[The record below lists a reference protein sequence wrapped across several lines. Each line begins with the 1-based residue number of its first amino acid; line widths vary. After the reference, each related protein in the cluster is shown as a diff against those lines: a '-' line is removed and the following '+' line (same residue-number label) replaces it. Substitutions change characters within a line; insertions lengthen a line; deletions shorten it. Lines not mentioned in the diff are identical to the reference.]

1 MSRGLRSLFLC
12 IVLGFIATALLG
24 CSPRVAGASDV
35 ELTYE
40 TDADGEPAGAAF
52 GQDVRALVLRRL
64 MAAGPI
70 GADVTQDGRRISIV
84 VDEALAPAVDEMVT
98 WSGTVLLLDPDPA
111 QVGSPRDDLGLVATS
126 ETLPDGTISH
136 YWVGSRADVARAVD
150 QWITDKEHRVVAE
163 AVWSTAHGTSEPRY
177 RTRMVWAAPLAE
189 LGDGILVGW
198 GEKGTLRLRAEK
210 GTPSEIA
217 IRAAYARAT
226 ASAPDGRDLVLVR
239 GRTSL
244 GHPVFEPDAA
254 HLSFGSGIEAY
265 ARAQDE
271 KQILTTPRLPP
282 LRRVGAIGLPP
293 NNALATACFVVPILL
308 SVAWLVFIRRFDR
321 AHPEPMWLIAI
332 TFVLGGLATVPA
344 GFAELFLV
352 NLTPWLD
359 PRVVTF
365 GGQLFALPLAFVVFT
380 IVVGMCE
387 EGAKMLGAGFAVRRR
402 EFDEP
407 VDGIV
412 YGIVSSLGFAAAENV
427 RYFAL
432 TRLSA
437 PIVIARCFMSVP
449 AHMFFG
455 AIWGYALGARL
466 VEKRPKVLLF
476 LALAAAAHGLFD
488 ALLSTDG
495 GAMLAVFLNVVL
507 ASVFVAVVR
516 RSLRHGVVEDAMRD
530 ILPEH
535 RRLFRVGRPAL
546 FLVSSVALH
555 FLAFGIVMLGG
566 WYQLARHRPSATFV
580 IGSSIMLA
588 LLAIAAFGVSAT
600 MPLDVAVD
608 DYGVTFAGAARS
620 WSRIRRFDVRGD
632 RIELDCE
639 AGPIVLGPGTPA
651 IITQLAAALREHLGE
666 SPKDR
671 LVTLESVKP

>member
-1 MSRGLRSLFLC
+1 
-12 IVLGFIATALLG
+12 
-24 CSPRVAGASDV
+24 
-35 ELTYE
+35 
-40 TDADGEPAGAAF
+40 
-52 GQDVRALVLRRL
+52 
-64 MAAGPI
+64 
-70 GADVTQDGRRISIV
+70 
-84 VDEALAPAVDEMVT
+84 
-98 WSGTVLLLDPDPA
+98 
-111 QVGSPRDDLGLVATS
+111 
-126 ETLPDGTISH
+126 
-136 YWVGSRADVARAVD
+136 
-150 QWITDKEHRVVAE
+150 
-163 AVWSTAHGTSEPRY
+163 
-177 RTRMVWAAPLAE
+177 
-189 LGDGILVGW
+189 
-198 GEKGTLRLRAEK
+198 
-210 GTPSEIA
+210 
-217 IRAAYARAT
+217 
-226 ASAPDGRDLVLVR
+226 
-239 GRTSL
+239 
-244 GHPVFEPDAA
+244 
-254 HLSFGSGIEAY
+254 
-265 ARAQDE
+265 
-271 KQILTTPRLPP
+271 
-282 LRRVGAIGLPP
+282 
-293 NNALATACFVVPILL
+293 VPILL

-321 AHPEPMWLIAI
+321 AHPEPVWLIAI
-332 TFVLGGLATVPA
+332 TFLLGGLATIPA

-380 IVVGMCE
+380 VVVGMCE

-412 YGIVSSLGFAAAENV
+412 YGIVSSLGFAAAENI
-427 RYFAL
+427 RYFAM

-476 LALAAAAHGLFD
+476 LVVAAAAHGLFD

-495 GAMLAVFLNVVL
+495 GGMLAVFLNVLL

-516 RSLRHGVVEDAMRD
+516 RSLRHGVVEDAVRD

-535 RRLFRVGRPAL
+535 RRLFRVGRPGL
-546 FLVSSVALH
+546 FLLSSIALH

-588 LLAIAAFGVSAT
+588 LLAAAAFGVSAT

-620 WSRIRRFDVRGD
+620 WSRIRRFAVKDD

-651 IITQLAAALREHLGE
+651 IITELAAAIREHLGS
-666 SPKDR
+666 SPQER
-671 LVTLESVKP
+671 LVTLESVKSRT